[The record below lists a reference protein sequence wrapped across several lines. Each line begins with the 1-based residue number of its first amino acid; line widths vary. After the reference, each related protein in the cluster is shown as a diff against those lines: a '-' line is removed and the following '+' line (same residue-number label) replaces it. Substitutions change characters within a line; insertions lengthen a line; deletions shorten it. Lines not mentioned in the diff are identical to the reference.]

1 MNYRMLG
8 YLLGIILLIEAA
20 LMALP
25 LTVSLIY
32 GESPL
37 PFLFSMAILVAV
49 GILPVIFKPK
59 NTRIYAQ
66 EGFVTA
72 AASWILMSAFGA
84 LPFVFSGAIP
94 NFIDAFF
101 ETVSGFTTTGASIL
115 TAIEGLPMGILF
127 WRSFTHWVGGMGV
140 LVLMLA
146 ILPADNNRAMHLLR
160 AEVPGPTK
168 DKLVPKMRHTALI
181 LYGIY
186 MALTLI
192 LVIALLLTKM
202 PLYDSLVNAFA
213 VAGTGG
219 FSVKNASIGA
229 YGNPAAEWVIAIF
242 MIVFGINFNIYFLL
256 LLKRFKDAFKNE
268 EVRTYLI
275 ICLLA
280 TVVISFNTFD
290 AAIGTETTI
299 RTAFFQVSTI
309 ISTTGFS
316 SVDFN
321 LWPSLSK
328 TVLLFLMLIG
338 SCAGSTAG
346 GLKTSRVILAIKN
359 IFRNVRQMVRP
370 RSVNVVRMDG
380 VAVPT
385 STLHTVANFI
395 TMYLSVIVL
404 STLLI
409 SIDGFD
415 LETNISASLACISN
429 IGPGFSV
436 VGPMGNYAGYS
447 ALSKLILSL
456 NMLIG
461 RLEIM
466 PLLVLFSPGVWK
478 KR

>member
-192 LVIALLLTKM
+192 LIIALLLTKM
-202 PLYDSLVNAFA
+202 PLYDSIVNAFA